1 MAHNWDTLYGVHIC
15 AAFLRILF
23 QSLFILSIGIYGG
36 FGPCLRCCLISF
48 SIQHLEVIDLG
59 NIHFY
64 DIRYFEPFRLRS
76 VFACAQCHDN
86 ISKRDAA
93 YFKINFSL
101 SSVCLL
107 HIIVNGINRIRLNV
121 NVNVNTN
128 V

>member
-1 MAHNWDTLYGVHIC
+1 MDKKNKWDTIGTV
-15 AAFLRILF
+15 LRSHLCGFSSHFIPSF
-23 QSLFILSIGIYGG
+23 FILSVFMG
-36 FGPCLRCCLISF
+36 FGPRLRCCLISF

-64 DIRYFEPFRLRS
+64 GIRYFEPFRS
-76 VFACAQCHDN
+76 VVFACAQCHGN
-86 ISKRDAA
+86 ISTRDET

-101 SSVCLL
+101 SSVCLP

-121 NVNVNTN
+121 NVNTN